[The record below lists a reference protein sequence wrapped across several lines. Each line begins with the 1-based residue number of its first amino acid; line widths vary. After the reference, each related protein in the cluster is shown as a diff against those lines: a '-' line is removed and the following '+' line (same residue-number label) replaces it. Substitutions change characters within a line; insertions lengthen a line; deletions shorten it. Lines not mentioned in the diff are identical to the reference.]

1 MRRGGSVLF
10 LLCVIAAVFASCA
23 QENAPAGLGNPLSS
37 SAADASA
44 PAPKGPRVCEQT
56 HAESLPARLVAMS
69 THASSGAN
77 VVLVSDL
84 FQQFKDVCGSCHGP
98 TLDQGQGGFQI
109 TGVSGFNMPSGMTW
123 ATVLPHITQS
133 VCPNTEDKTN
143 PNDPMPP
150 CGTPTGKTYASRST
164 TNDPVYLFAQA
175 ITEWIAAGQPPSFTP
190 GASSVSGGDAG
201 ATSAFTLTPQD
212 GNAMTNIG
220 NCVPGLGLMGL
231 LGDSMAALDKK
242 FAAATSQPGGTAAQ
256 IIGLPEH
263 LSETDLVSLDSA
275 TLAQTGVIAY
285 APGYPLWSDNAG
297 KLRYVRVPQGQSIHF
312 NKTTQQFEIP
322 PNTRFYKTFMKQIID
337 TDGSYRYR
345 KIETRLIVSR
355 PDENNPD
362 GTALAQTALYGTYR
376 WRADESDADL
386 IETPLNN
393 GEPFSDTLLL
403 YNTNEPL
410 AADILKAQPAEPN
423 LALLQAGAARDYAIP
438 SSARCVQCHMGSPS
452 QSFILGF
459 TPLQINRR
467 PTGWDGVIEEA
478 GPDELTQL
486 QRLIDAGFITGI
498 DSPDDVLLLEQSQGS
513 RTPRNYNEL
522 TAQGYM
528 LGNCAHCHNPRGFPT
543 IQNPVLQ
550 GVLDFLPDPTFG
562 GIFQFPLESYSP
574 RIGRGSSGTEPIP
587 YITPSLV
594 DLPRTDPQS
603 GLQAGDVFVIG
614 TNSAAHSAIYGP
626 WRSIIYRNVDA
637 AFAYVD
643 DLALYPHMPMN
654 TPGYDPRAKAIFADW
669 MVSIP
674 AVRKHPE
681 LLEYAYR
688 TDGDPA
694 DNSPTNA
701 VPDTSY
707 QPYVEVLPGTPD
719 YEAASLAATLRLQIL
734 HTGINAAVPLGTGAV
749 TYIRYT
755 DPGLTDDILD
765 PAVLENPI
773 CTPVPQRDPT
783 SVYPFPNHPHWVS
796 TDLTDPP
803 PPWAPRQPNW
813 PDVLAHDNVP
823 PIGSGCT
830 SPAALLRAHADE
842 VIAVGLLPKVTLGQ
856 ACDFL
861 TTPRPFGLWQQQP
874 GCDFSSQPTVKDFAG
889 AQRPDWMAVTN
900 PPPDAPVFQQTP
912 GAAVFKMI
920 CINCHGPRADASGR
934 LAQNLATMTGG
945 GALVANFRDGLFGP
959 VGSTELASN
968 RHAQFGT
975 AQLPNDEMMNPDW
988 TGSVTDDDRAARYM
1002 AWMGLGGTSVNI
1014 PIELLQIVA
1023 VTKVIDQQRV
1033 LSANSLSANMLS
1045 QAKALCLSILGPGF
1059 DDQKNNPQF
1068 IPGLGNGY
1076 LDVSGGLN
1084 STLIHENGDAELWLG
1099 LCARNNPHPIEV
1111 LKVNTTTLHLDVP
1124 SIDNNQGA
1132 LDIDNSDPFA
1142 MVAADAYP
1150 PMTPVGNDRGG
1161 VDANLC
1167 VDAATCSHGG
1177 ATSCTSTSCR
1187 LCSLP
1192 GQANCEVPNLW
1203 PWCIDPA
1210 SVAGDKAAIAWVAAN
1225 GYPLCPASVMNGT
1238 YVTNDYANQWSVR
1251 GAINAGLAVFKYV
1264 ESIEN
1269 TTPPPDFNQCAALA
1283 TSTAAPPS
1291 NPCSASP

>member
-10 LLCVIAAVFASCA
+10 LLCVILAIAASCA
-23 QENAPAGLGNPLSS
+23 QENAPPFLG
-37 SAADASA
+37 AAAIVTSDASV
-44 PAPKGPRVCEQT
+44 PRSKGPRVCEQT

-69 THASSGAN
+69 TQASSGAIT
-77 VVLVSDL
+77 VLVSDL
-84 FQQFKDVCGSCHGP
+84 YNDFIDVCGSCHGP
-98 TLDQGQGGFQI
+98 QIDPPGQGGFQI
-109 TGVSGFNMPSGMTW
+109 AQEGTFGQLMTPDVI
-123 ATVLPHITQS
+123 AHVVNS
-133 VCPNTEDKTN
+133 VCPNPLVPTN

-150 CGTPTGKTYASRST
+150 CDNPNGNTYAKRST
-164 TNDPVYLFAQA
+164 TTDPVYLFGQLVS
-175 ITEWIAAGQPPSFTP
+175 EWLAAGKPTSFTP
-190 GASSVSGGDAG
+190 GGSSASGGDAG
-201 ATSAFTLTPQD
+201 GDAGTANLFALTPQD
-212 GNAMTNIG
+212 GNAMTNLG
-220 NCVPGLGLMGL
+220 NCVPSVGLMGL
-231 LGDSMAALDKK
+231 LGDSMVALDTK
-242 FAAATSQPGGTAAQ
+242 FAAATALPTGTAAQ
-256 IIGLPEH
+256 VIGLPEH

-297 KLRYVRVPQGQSIHF
+297 KLRHVRVPQGKSIHF
-312 NKTTQQFEIP
+312 DKMTQEFEIP

-355 PDENNPD
+355 PDQNNPD
-362 GTALAQTALYGTYR
+362 GTAAAQTALFGSYR
-376 WRADESDADL
+376 WRADESEADL
-386 IETPLNN
+386 VETPLNS
-393 GEPFSDTLLL
+393 GEPFRDTLFL
-403 YNTNEPL
+403 YHTNEPL
-410 AADILKAQPAEPN
+410 AADILKGEPAQPD
-423 LALLQAGAARDYAIP
+423 LALLQAQAGRNYAIP

-452 QSFILGF
+452 QSFVLGF

-467 PTGWDGVIEEA
+467 PSGEGGVIEEA

-486 QRLIDAGFITGI
+486 QRLIDAGVITGI
-498 DSPDDVLLLEQSQGS
+498 DSPDDVLPLEQSQGN
-513 RTPRNYNEL
+513 RAPRNYSEL

-543 IQNPVLQ
+543 VQNPVLQ
-550 GVLDFLPDPTFG
+550 NVLDFLPDPTFG
-562 GIFQFPLESYSP
+562 GIFQFPLERYSP

-594 DLPRTDPQS
+594 DLPRTDTQS
-603 GLQAGDVFVIG
+603 GLAAGDVFVIG
-614 TNSAAHSAIYGP
+614 SNSKAHSAIYAP

-681 LLEYAYR
+681 LLEYAYQ
-688 TDGDPA
+688 TDSEA
-694 DNSPTNA
+694 VDNIPSNA
-701 VPDTSY
+701 VPDSSY
-707 QPYVEVLPGTPD
+707 QPYVEVLPGTPE
-719 YEAASLAATLRLQIL
+719 YEAASMAATLRLQIL
-734 HTGINAAVPLGTGAV
+734 HTGINDQVSLATGAL

-755 DPGLTDDILD
+755 DPGLTDDIVD
-765 PAVLENPI
+765 PAVTENPI
-773 CTPVPQRDPT
+773 CTPIPQRDPT

-796 TDLTDPP
+796 TDLSNPP
-803 PPWAPRQPNW
+803 PPWTPRQANW
-813 PDVLAHDNVP
+813 PDVLVHGNVP
-823 PIGSGCT
+823 PIASGCT

-842 VIAVGLLPKVTLGQ
+842 QIAVGLLPGVTLGQ

-861 TTPRPFGLWQQQP
+861 TTPRPFGLWQQQT
-874 GCDFSSQPTVKDFAG
+874 GCEFSSQPTVKDFAG
-889 AQRPDWMAVTN
+889 AQRPNWMTVTN

-920 CINCHGPRADASGR
+920 CINCHGPRADATGR

-945 GALVANFRDGLFGP
+945 GALVADFRDGLFGP

-975 AQLPNDEMMNPDW
+975 AQLPNDEMMNADW

-1023 VTKVIDQQRV
+1023 VTKVLDQQRV

-1045 QAKALCLSILGPGF
+1045 QAKALCLSVLGPGF
-1059 DDQKNNPQF
+1059 ADQKNNPKF
-1068 IPGLGNGY
+1068 LPGTGNGY
-1076 LDVSGGLN
+1076 LDVNGGLN
-1084 STLIHENGDAELWLG
+1084 STLIHQNGDAELWLA
-1099 LCARNNPHPIEV
+1099 LCSRNNPHPIEV
-1111 LKVNTTTLHLDVP
+1111 LKLATGKVEFDVA
-1124 SIDNNQGA
+1124 SIDDNQGT

-1142 MVAADAYP
+1142 MVAAEAYP
-1150 PMTPVGNDRGG
+1150 PTTPVGNDRGG
-1161 VDANLC
+1161 IDANLC
-1167 VDAATCSHGG
+1167 VDAATCSHDGPTSCT
-1177 ATSCTSTSCR
+1177 ATSCT

-1203 PWCIDPA
+1203 PWCIDPTTVVSQA
-1210 SVAGDKAAIAWVAAN
+1210 QIAWVTTN
-1225 GYPLCPASVMNGT
+1225 GFPKCPTSVMNGT
-1238 YVTNDYANQWSVR
+1238 YVTNDDANRWSVR

-1264 ESIEN
+1264 QSIEN
-1269 TTPPPDFNQCAALA
+1269 TTPPPDYDQCSLLA
-1283 TSTAAPPS
+1283 TSTTAAPS
-1291 NPCSASP
+1291 SPCSESP